1 MSKLISILT
10 PCFNEGGNVEE
21 LYTRIL
27 QSIEPLKQY
36 DFEII
41 FIDNASVDGT
51 MDILR
56 VLAAKDSRVKIIANL
71 RNFGH
76 LRSPYWGMMQ
86 TRGEATIAM
95 SSDLQDPPELIPSF
109 LAEWEKGWK
118 LVLATKPVS
127 YTNPLI
133 HSIRR
138 VYYKLLDAIAEVPLV
153 RDATGFGLYDKAVLD
168 NIRSIADPY
177 PYLRGMI
184 CEFGYPIKT
193 LPFEQSRRKSGI
205 SKNNF
210 YILFD
215 LAMLGIV
222 SHSILPLRLATFFG
236 LGFGLLSFLIG
247 FYYLIM
253 KLIYWDSFS
262 LGLAP
267 LVVGFFFVNSFL
279 FIFVGLIGEYI
290 GSVQTFVKNRPVVI
304 EKERINF

>member
-1 MSKLISILT
+1 
-10 PCFNEGGNVEE
+10 VEE

-210 YILFD
+210 YVLFD

-253 KLIYWDSFS
+253 KFIYWDSFS

-290 GSVQTFVKNRPVVI
+290 GSVQTYVKNRPIVI

>member
-1 MSKLISILT
+1 MPKLISILT
-10 PCFNEGGNVEE
+10 PCFNESGNVEE

-27 QSIEPLKQY
+27 QAVEPLKQY

-51 MDILR
+51 VDILR
-56 VLAAKDSRVKIIANL
+56 ELAAKDSRVKVIVNL

-95 SSDLQDPPELIPSF
+95 CSDLQDPPELIPSF

-118 LVLATKPVS
+118 VVLATKPVS
-127 YTNPLI
+127 YTNPLM
-133 HSIRR
+133 HLIRR
-138 VYYKLLDAIAEVPLV
+138 TYYKLLVAIADVPLV

-168 NIRSIADPY
+168 QIRDIADPY

-184 CEFGYPIKT
+184 CEFGYPRKT

-222 SHSILPLRLATFFG
+222 SHSMLPLRLATFFG
-236 LGFGLLSFLIG
+236 IAFGGLSFLAGI
-247 FYYLIM
+247 YYLVM
-253 KLIYWDSFS
+253 KLIYWNAFA
-262 LGLAP
+262 LGMAP
-267 LVVGFFFVNSFL
+267 LVIGFFF
-279 FIFVGLIGEYI
+279 FISILLIFIGLIGEYI
-290 GSVQTFVKNRPVVI
+290 GSIHSYVKNRPIVI